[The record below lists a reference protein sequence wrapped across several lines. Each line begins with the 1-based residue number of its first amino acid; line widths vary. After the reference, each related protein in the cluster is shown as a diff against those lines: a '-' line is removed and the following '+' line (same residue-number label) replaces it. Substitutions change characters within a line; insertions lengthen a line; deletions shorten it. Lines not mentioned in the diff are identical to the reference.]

1 MLTEH
6 TERLGA
12 FEVPREKY
20 LEMLKRAIG
29 KRGVR
34 FD

>member
-12 FEVPREKY
+12 FEVTRDRY
-20 LEMLKRAIG
+20 LQLLKAAVG
-29 KRGVR
+29 KPGVR
-34 FD
+34 F